1 MVEILKVVGKVKF
14 ITIMGPKGSLGAR
27 HLTKKIAWVA
37 RIIDT
42 LQVSLKIDV
51 DHIKVN
57 RFT

>member
-1 MVEILKVVGKVKF
+1 MIEIMKLVQGK
-14 ITIMGPKGSLGAR
+14 PGAR
-27 HLTKKIAWVA
+27 HLTKKCYWFA

-42 LQVSLKIDV
+42 LQASSKIDV